1 MFRKICVIHIGR
13 LWAALQLVLITAGL
27 VTAGLVTAGLVTT
40 GLVTAGLVTAG
51 LITAGHTF
59 GKDWVVCDT
68 FGEN

>member
-1 MFRKICVIHIGR
+1 MFRKICVIYIGR
-13 LWAALQLVLITAGL
+13 LWAALQLVLMTAGLITAGL
-27 VTAGLVTAGLVTT
+27 K
-40 GLVTAGLVTAG
+40 TAG

>member
-1 MFRKICVIHIGR
+1 MFRKICVIYIGR

-27 VTAGLVTAGLVTT
+27 VTAGLITVGLI
-40 GLVTAGLVTAG
+40 TAG

-68 FGEN
+68 FGENKVV